1 MKKVGEHIFY
11 FFLTLVLTFFTAQIP
26 ILRDT
31 HRFVKTEL
39 EIQRTH
45 YRIDNSQ
52 EITYNIINKGNLLL
66 DDQNTFV
73 EYKSNQDPTL
83 AFLFD
88 ENGNTDTIKLT
99 KQIPEPFRISY
110 PDWLKSRE
118 NISLRVIY
126 NTPQDVVD
134 EAKIKFSRD
143 GKFSTIS
150 SSKEGELGHSNLKS
164 RVNILIWTLI
174 VMLFALLLITVYWVK
189 AIIPKIK
196 DWHFNELTKRFISN
210 DKKFLTDEDNN

>member
-1 MKKVGEHIFY
+1 MRKFGEHIFY
-11 FFLTLVLTFFTAQIP
+11 FFLTLVLTFFTTQIP

-45 YRIDNSQ
+45 YRINHNQ
-52 EITYNIINKGNLLL
+52 EITFNIINKGNLSL
-66 DDQNTFV
+66 DDQNTFI
-73 EYKSNQDPTL
+73 EYKSNQVPTL
-83 AFLFD
+83 AYLFD
-88 ENGNTDTIKLT
+88 ENGNTDTIKLS

-126 NTPQDVVD
+126 NIPQDVDD
-134 EAKIKFSRD
+134 EAIIKFSRD

-150 SSKEGELGHSNLKS
+150 SNKEGELTFSNLKS

-174 VMLFALLLITVYWVK
+174 VVLFALLLITVYWVK
-189 AIIPKIK
+189 AVIPKIK
-196 DWHFNELTKRFISN
+196 DWHYNELTKRFISN
-210 DKKFLTDEDNN
+210 DKKFLNDEDNN

>member
-11 FFLTLVLTFFTAQIP
+11 FLLTLVLTFFTAQIP

-45 YRIDNSQ
+45 YRINNNQ
-52 EITYNIINKGNLLL
+52 EITYNIINKGNLSL
-66 DDQNTFV
+66 DDQNTFL
-73 EYKSNQDPTL
+73 EYKSNQAPTL

-88 ENGNTDTIKLT
+88 ENGNTDTIKLS
-99 KQIPEPFRISY
+99 KKIPEPFRISY

-118 NISLRVIY
+118 NVSLRVIY
-126 NTPQDVVD
+126 NIPYDVVD

-143 GKFSTIS
+143 GKFSTIPS
-150 SSKEGELGHSNLKS
+150 IKEGELTNSNLKS
-164 RVNILIWTLI
+164 RVDILIWALI
-174 VMLFALLLITVYWVK
+174 FMLFALLLITVYWLK

-196 DWHFNELTKRFISN
+196 DWHYNELTKRFIST